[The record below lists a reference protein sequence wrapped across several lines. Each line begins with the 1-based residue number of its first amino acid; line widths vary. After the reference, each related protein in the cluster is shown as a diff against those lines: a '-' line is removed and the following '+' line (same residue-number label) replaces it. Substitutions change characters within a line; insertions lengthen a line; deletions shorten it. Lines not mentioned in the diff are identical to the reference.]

1 MCLILFALNSHPRY
15 RFVLAANR
23 DEFFQRPALF
33 AGPWED
39 NNKIIGGRDLSSKG
53 TWLGITETGRFIAIT
68 NYRNPMRE
76 NKYAKSRGILSRDF
90 LENSQG
96 IHDFTQKISASRNL
110 YNGYNLLLAEND
122 CRSVTHY
129 SNITNKTQN
138 IESGIHG
145 LSNALLDTPW
155 PKVELG
161 KKNLSHILSSPT
173 IDPSDLIELLKD
185 QSTAPDDLLP
195 DTGISYDL
203 EKKLSPV
210 FISMNGYGT
219 RCSTALLIDQ
229 NDQVSFL
236 EVTYNEKA
244 EVINRS
250 EITMQLKY

>member
-1 MCLILFALNSHPRY
+1 
-15 RFVLAANR
+15 LAANR
-23 DEFFQRPALF
+23 DEFFNRPTLF
-33 AGPWED
+33 ANHWEEND
-39 NNKIIGGRDLSSKG
+39 KIIGGRDISSKG
-53 TWLGITETGRFIAIT
+53 TWLGISETGRFVAIT
-68 NYRNPMRE
+68 NYRDPKRE
-76 NKYAKSRGILSRDF
+76 NIHAKSRGILSKDF
-90 LENSQG
+90 LENTQS
-96 IHDFTQKISASRNL
+96 IHDFIQLVSANRNL
-110 YNGYNLLLAEND
+110 YNGYNLLLSHNG
-122 CRSVTHY
+122 CKSITHY
-129 SNITNKTQN
+129 SNITNRTQN

-161 KKNLSHILSSPT
+161 KKNLSDILSFPT
-173 IDPSDLIELLKD
+173 IDPADLIKLLKD
-185 QSTAPDDLLP
+185 QSTAPENLLP

-250 EITMQLKY
+250 EIAIQLKY